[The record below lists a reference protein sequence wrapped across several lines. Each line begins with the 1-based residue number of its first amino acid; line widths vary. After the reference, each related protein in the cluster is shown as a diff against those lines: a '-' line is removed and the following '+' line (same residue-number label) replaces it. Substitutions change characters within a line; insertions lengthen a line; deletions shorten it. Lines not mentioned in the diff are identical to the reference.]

1 MIPFL
6 QHHLTPTFLIIGT
19 EKGGTTSFFHH
30 LAQHPRIQPPG
41 EKEVCYFHKD
51 ALYERGMD
59 WYHRQFPAANRWS
72 NALTFEASPAYL
84 YYPGVAERIARYAPR
99 MKLIA
104 MLRDPV
110 LRAYSAWNMH
120 RQLREKSWDVVL
132 HRLSTQPEHV
142 RAAMLEYY
150 DSLAGGDFTATVR
163 LLIERISD
171 DRVEPGLLKR
181 GFYARQLADYRRHF
195 PADQMLVL
203 ESARCRE
210 NLSAELDR
218 VADFLGIERVAWSKL
233 PVEAEKNHAREYAA
247 PMPEEARA
255 LLADLYRQPNEDLF
269 ALLGERFHW
278 NA

>member
-1 MIPFL
+1 MMRLF
-6 QHHLTPTFLIIGT
+6 HRHLAPGFLIIGT

-30 LAQHPRIQPPG
+30 LALHPRIRPPA
-41 EKEVCYFHKD
+41 EKEVCFFNKD
-51 ALYERGMD
+51 ALFARGPG
-59 WYHRQFPAANRWS
+59 WYHRQFPTAPRWS
-72 NALTFEASPAYL
+72 DALTFEASPAYL
-84 YYPGVAERIARYAPR
+84 YYPGVAERIARYAPG

-110 LRAYSAWNMH
+110 ERAYSAWNMH
-120 RQLREKSWDVVL
+120 RQLRERNWDVVL
-132 HRLSTQPEHV
+132 HRLGTQPEHV

-150 DSLAGGDFTATVR
+150 DSIAAGDFTATVR
-163 LLIERISD
+163 LLIGHIAD

-181 GFYARQLADYRRHF
+181 GLYARQIAEYRRHF

-218 VADFLGIERVAWSKL
+218 VAGFLGIERIAWDSL
-233 PVEAEKNHAREYAA
+233 PVSGEKNHRREYAS

-255 LLADLYRQPNEDLF
+255 LLADLYRRPNEELF
-269 ALLGERFHW
+269 AMLGERFAW
-278 NA
+278 N